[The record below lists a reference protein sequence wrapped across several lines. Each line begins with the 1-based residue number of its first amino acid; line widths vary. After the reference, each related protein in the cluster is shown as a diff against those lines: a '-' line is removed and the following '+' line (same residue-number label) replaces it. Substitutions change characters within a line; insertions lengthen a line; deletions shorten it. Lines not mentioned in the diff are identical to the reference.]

1 MADPSGDTKAIGDV
15 HESSLATG
23 GSEFLSQC
31 VQKWTGVGRIGGR
44 SHRSLF

>member
-1 MADPSGDTKAIGDV
+1 MADPSGDTKAISDM

-23 GSEFLSQC
+23 GSEFLTEC
-31 VQKWTGVGRIGGR
+31 VQKWMGGGRIGGR